1 MIKILDATGEGSTE
15 ILKDILDRGDKES
28 SDITKSVME
37 ILAGVEKDGDTALK
51 EFTKKFDG
59 VEIDDFLVSQDEIE
73 AAYLQCDEDFIKAMK
88 RAKDNIWDYHQK
100 QLKESWITNKSSGI
114 ILGQLYNPMEKVGI
128 YVPGGT
134 AAYPSSV
141 LMNAIPAKVA
151 GVGKIIMVTPPLKD
165 GTVNKNILAAARIA
179 GVDKVYKVGG
189 AQAVAALAN
198 GTQTIGKVDKIVG
211 PGNIYV
217 AAAKRLVFG
226 KVDID
231 MIAGPSEVLIVADE
245 TANPRYVAADLLSQ
259 AEHDVLASSILVTT
273 SPEIAKE
280 VAKEVEIQTKTLS
293 RREIIEKSLSDYGA
307 IVVVKSLDDA
317 MKFANE
323 IAPEHLEMAVK
334 DPFSTIGKIKN
345 AGAIFLGE
353 YSPEPLGDY
362 FAGPNHTLPTSGTAR
377 FFSPLGVDDFVK
389 KSSLVYYDR
398 KNLEQVKDDIIKIA
412 QKEGL
417 DAHANSVEV
426 RFE

>member
-1 MIKILDATGEGSTE
+1 MIKILDATGEGSSE

-28 SDITKSVME
+28 NEITKSVME
-37 ILAGVEKDGDTALK
+37 ILEGVEKDGDEALK
-51 EFTKKFDG
+51 EFTKRFDG

-88 RAKDNIWDYHQK
+88 RAKENIWDYHQK
-100 QLKESWITNKSSGI
+100 QLKESWITNKQSGI

-151 GVGKIIMVTPPLKD
+151 CVGKIIMVTPPLKD

-179 GVDKVYKVGG
+179 GVDKVYKAGG

-198 GTQTIGKVDKIVG
+198 GTQTIEKVDKIVG

-273 SPEIAKE
+273 SAEIAKA

-293 RREIIEKSLSDYGA
+293 RNEIIEKSLGDYGA
-307 IVVVKSLDDA
+307 IVVVNSLDDA
-317 MKFANE
+317 IKFANE

-398 KNLEQVKDDIIKIA
+398 KNLEQVKDDIMKIA

-417 DAHANSVEV
+417 DAHANSVAV

>member
-1 MIKILDATGEGSTE
+1 MIRILDATGEGSSD

-28 SDITKSVME
+28 SDITKSVMD
-37 ILAGVEKDGDTALK
+37 ILSGVEKDGDKALK
-51 EFTKKFDG
+51 EFTKRFDG

-88 RAKDNIWDYHQK
+88 RAKENIWDYHQK
-100 QLKESWITNKSSGI
+100 QLKESWITNKKSGI

-179 GVDKVYKVGG
+179 GVDKVYKAGG

-198 GTQTIGKVDKIVG
+198 GTQTIEKVDKIVG

-245 TANPRYVAADLLSQ
+245 TANPRYIAADLLSQ

-273 SPEIAKE
+273 SAEIAKA

-293 RREIIEKSLSDYGA
+293 RNEIIEKSLSDYGA
-307 IVVVKSLDDA
+307 IVVVNSIDDA
-317 MKFANE
+317 IKFANE
-323 IAPEHLEMAVK
+323 IAPEHLEMAVR

-398 KNLEQVKDDIIKIA
+398 KNLEQVKDDIMKIA

-417 DAHANSVEV
+417 DAHANSVAV

>member
-1 MIKILDATGEGSTE
+1 MIKILDATGEGSSD
-15 ILKDILDRGDKES
+15 ILKGILDRGDKES
-28 SDITKSVME
+28 SEITKSVMDR
-37 ILAGVEKDGDTALK
+37 LAGVEKDGDEALK
-51 EFTKKFDG
+51 EYTKRFDG
-59 VEIDDFLVSQDEIE
+59 VEIEDFLVSQDEIE

-88 RAKDNIWDYHQK
+88 RAKENIWDYHQK
-100 QLKESWITNKSSGI
+100 QLKESWITNKQSGI

-179 GVDKVYKVGG
+179 GVDKVYKAGG

-198 GTQTIGKVDKIVG
+198 GTQTIEKVDKIVG

-245 TANPRYVAADLLSQ
+245 TANPRYIAADLLSQ

-273 SPEIAKE
+273 SAEIAKA

-293 RREIIEKSLSDYGA
+293 R
-307 IVVVKSLDDA
+307 
-317 MKFANE
+317 N
-323 IAPEHLEMAVK
+323 
-334 DPFSTIGKIKN
+334 
-345 AGAIFLGE
+345 
-353 YSPEPLGDY
+353 
-362 FAGPNHTLPTSGTAR
+362 
-377 FFSPLGVDDFVK
+377 
-389 KSSLVYYDR
+389 
-398 KNLEQVKDDIIKIA
+398 
-412 QKEGL
+412 
-417 DAHANSVEV
+417 
-426 RFE
+426 

>member
-1 MIKILDATGEGSTE
+1 MIKILDATGEGSSD
-15 ILKDILDRGDKES
+15 ILKGILDRGDKES
-28 SDITKSVME
+28 SEITKSVMD
-37 ILAGVEKDGDTALK
+37 ILAGVEKDGDEALK
-51 EFTKKFDG
+51 EYTKRFDG
-59 VEIDDFLVSQDEIE
+59 VEIEDFLVSQDEIE

-88 RAKDNIWDYHQK
+88 RAKENIWDYHQK
-100 QLKESWITNKSSGI
+100 QLKESWITNKQSGI

-179 GVDKVYKVGG
+179 GVDKVYKAGG

-198 GTQTIGKVDKIVG
+198 GTQTIEKVDKIVG

-245 TANPRYVAADLLSQ
+245 TANPRYIAADLLSQ

-273 SPEIAKE
+273 SAEIAKA

-293 RREIIEKSLSDYGA
+293 RNEIIEKSLSDYGA
-307 IVVVKSLDDA
+307 IVVVNSIDDA
-317 MKFANE
+317 IKFANE
-323 IAPEHLEMAVK
+323 IAPEHLEMAVR

-398 KNLEQVKDDIIKIA
+398 KNLEQVKDDIMKIA

-417 DAHANSVEV
+417 DAHANSVAV

>member
-1 MIKILDATGEGSTE
+1 MIKILDATGEGSSE
-15 ILKDILDRGDKES
+15 ILNDILDRGDKES
-28 SDITKSVME
+28 SEITKSVME
-37 ILAGVEKDGDTALK
+37 ILAGVEKDGDAALK

-73 AAYLQCDEDFIKAMK
+73 AAYLQCEEDFIKAMK

-100 QLKESWITNKSSGI
+100 QIKESWITNKNSGI

-198 GTQTIGKVDKIVG
+198 GTQTIERVDKIVG

-307 IVVVKSLDDA
+307 IIVVKSLDDA
-317 MKFANE
+317 IKFANE

-334 DPFSTIGKIKN
+334 DPFSTIGMIKN

-398 KNLEQVKDDIIKIA
+398 KNLEQVKGDIIKIA